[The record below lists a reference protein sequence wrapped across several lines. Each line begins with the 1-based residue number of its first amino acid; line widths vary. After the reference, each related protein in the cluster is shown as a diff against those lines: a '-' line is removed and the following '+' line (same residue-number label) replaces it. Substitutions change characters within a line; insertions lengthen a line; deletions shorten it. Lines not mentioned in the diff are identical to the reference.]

1 VPTSPMIVEISDDSI
16 RRRIDG
22 AAGFLDGGIDRLKAW
37 SDRYDKAVLANDS
50 DALPAIGREMFD
62 WLDAGGAA
70 AAWAVGEPVL
80 EVWVDPVGDDPKVAD
95 AVLDAPWELLAPGGL
110 FLAAHPDRLF
120 TVSRRIG
127 TAADPVAPRHSDLSL
142 MFLAAAPEGQTELD
156 YEAEEAAILAATR
169 GRDAGRPLAHLVVE
183 ESGSVDFL
191 AERIAVDA
199 AFEALHL
206 SCHGTNEDANAPMLA
221 METPE
226 GALDTVTP
234 DRLIKALGATPP
246 PLVFLSACLTA
257 AAGPEGLPPGPG
269 RRDQAGG
276 AALARDGTVVEV
288 AGSYARRL
296 TGRIPN
302 VLGWDGSV
310 FDRDAITFAEAF
322 YGALSLRHPVPE
334 AAALARRAVLESK
347 EKGTGPGLHWHLARV
362 YLGSNGGGPVCA
374 NALPARRAAV
384 AKAERAFLDP
394 KGNRVPVATR
404 AQFVGRRRQIQA
416 VLRAYRDG
424 RSGVLIH
431 GMGNLGKSSL
441 AARVSAR
448 MPGHLTAVVF
458 EHYDAL
464 SIFNQIVEALPAAV
478 RLKLNA
484 DLEAWRAQIAATPGG
499 LEPVL
504 RVLLEDA
511 LTDHPMLLIVDDL
524 ERALEE
530 PAAEDAPVRV
540 KPAFRESLIAVLRA
554 FAGAET
560 PSRLLVTSRYDFA
573 LPDDRSIDVAESLV
587 RVQLRPMPARERQK
601 QWQAAR
607 RAAGTDMQDQQPAE
621 DLLDRALAAAGGN
634 PGLQEILTR
643 PLLAGEADVAAAA
656 VAAVE
661 RYRETGEHPA
671 EGNAAQ
677 EFFRRVSFETYEAAL
692 TEGQRRALAAA
703 TVFSDGVPIPLRAL
717 EAAAGAI
724 GVADPEAAC
733 RRLLGL
739 GLLDDWGIIDGQ
751 PHAAVNPLARPL
763 AGELTEAEAVE
774 AVMKSLPA
782 IADAWQLENGTFS
795 QDARAVETIRL
806 ALLAEADASIIN
818 PAAEA
823 AIAYLFRYKQNA
835 RVALDISVAVLAAV
849 QQRGTAPAPWLVLRG
864 IECAQLLGSSEAL
877 EKLLIASR
885 RLDLGE
891 TFEAA
896 SLLLRTARLSQEQ
909 GDYDAAVADARA
921 AAEMFDRLNYDRDA
935 AIARGQLSDIYFVR
949 GELDEALRIRTEEE
963 LPVYERLGDVR
974 SRAVTIGL
982 ISDILRAR
990 GLLDEALRSLHDDL
1004 IPTFERLGDIH
1015 SKAVT
1020 MGKIADIHFVRGELD
1035 EALRI
1040 RTKEQLPVYERL
1052 GDVRAQAVTMGQ
1064 IADIHFVRGQLD
1076 EALRIRREEE
1086 LPVYKR
1092 LGDVRSKAMT
1102 MGKVADILKARG
1114 QLDQALDM
1122 HLERLEI
1129 HRALQHVDGIAHTRF
1144 SCAQIRL
1151 ERGDHQRG
1159 EIQSIYEELQ
1169 EAFDI
1174 NKHLQRP
1181 DGVGAVGVL
1190 LAQVL
1195 AMGGHKDEALAVLQ
1209 DARSAFE
1216 LLKMRDGVAHADRL
1230 AAMIRGE
1237 GG

>member
-1 VPTSPMIVEISDDSI
+1 MPTSPMIVEISDDSI

-22 AAGFLDGGIDRLKAW
+22 TAGFLDGGIERLKAW

-62 WLDAGGAA
+62 WLDVGGAA
-70 AAWAVGEPVL
+70 AVWAVGEPVL
-80 EVWVDPVGDDPKVAD
+80 EVWIDLVGDDPKVAD
-95 AVLDAPWELLAPGGL
+95 AVLDAPWELLAPGGF

-127 TAADPVAPRHSDLSL
+127 TATDPVPPRHSDLSL

-226 GALDTVTP
+226 GELDGVTP
-234 DRLIKALGATPP
+234 DRLIKALGTTPP

-276 AALARDGTVVEV
+276 TSVAGDGTVVEV

-296 TGRIPN
+296 TGRIAN

-310 FDRDAITFAEAF
+310 YDRDAITFAEAF
-322 YGALSLRHPVPE
+322 YGALSLRHTVPE
-334 AAALARRAVLESK
+334 AAARARRAVLESK

-362 YLGSNGGGPVCA
+362 YLGPTGGGPICA
-374 NALPARRAAV
+374 NGLPARRAAV
-384 AKAERAFLDP
+384 AKAERAFLDQNR
-394 KGNRVPVATR
+394 NRVPVATR
-404 AQFVGRRRQIQA
+404 AEFVGRRRQIQA

-424 RSGVLIH
+424 RPGVLIH

-464 SIFNQIVEALPAAV
+464 SVFNQIVEALPAAV
-478 RLKLNA
+478 RLKLNS
-484 DLEAWRAQIAATPGG
+484 DLEVWRAQIAATPGG

-524 ERALEE
+524 ERALEK

-540 KPAFRESLIAVLRA
+540 KPAFRAPLIAVLCA

-560 PSRLLVTSRYDFA
+560 PSRLLVTSRFDFA
-573 LPDDRSIDVAESLV
+573 LPDDRGIDVTGSLV

-607 RAAGTDMQDQQPAE
+607 RAAGTDMQDRQPAE

-643 PLLAGEADVAAAA
+643 PLLAGESDVAEAA

-677 EFFRRVSFETYEAAL
+677 EFFRRVSFETYAAAL
-692 TEGQRRALAAA
+692 TNGQRRALAAA
-703 TVFSDGVPIPLRAL
+703 TVFGDGVPIPLRAL
-717 EAAAGAI
+717 ETAAGAI
-724 GVADPEAAC
+724 GVADPATAC

-739 GLLDDWGIIDGQ
+739 GLLDDWGAIDGQ
-751 PHAAVNPLARPL
+751 SHAAANPLARPL
-763 AGELTEAEAVE
+763 SGGSTESESNAAISAALPIITEAWRC
-774 AVMKSLPA
+774 KDGSFQP
-782 IADAWQLENGTFS
+782 DP
-795 QDARAVETIRL
+795 RAVEIVRL
-806 ALLAEADASIIN
+806 AILVDAEASIIN
-818 PAAEA
+818 PAGDA
-823 AIAYLFRYKQNA
+823 ATNYLFRINGDA
-835 RVALDISVAVLAAV
+835 RATLPIALACLGAARSQGV
-849 QQRGTAPAPWLVLRG
+849 PPSAWTVFRG
-864 IECAQLLGSSEAL
+864 IESAQWLGDMEAL
-877 EKLLIASR
+877 DTLLATSK

-891 TFEAA
+891 SFEAA
-896 SLLLRTARLSQEQ
+896 SLLLRTARLSR
-909 GDYDAAVADARA
+909 GRGNYDAAEADAVA
-921 AAEMFDRLNYDRDA
+921 AAKMFERLGVDRDA
-935 AIARGQLSDIYFVR
+935 AIAKSEIAETHMAR
-949 GELDEALRIRTEEE
+949 GELDKALKIYRDEE
-963 LPVYERLGDVR
+963 LPVYD
-974 SRAVTIGL
+974 
-982 ISDILRAR
+982 
-990 GLLDEALRSLHDDL
+990 
-1004 IPTFERLGDIH
+1004 
-1015 SKAVT
+1015 
-1020 MGKIADIHFVRGELD
+1020 
-1035 EALRI
+1035 
-1040 RTKEQLPVYERL
+1040 RL
-1052 GDVRAQAVTMGQ
+1052 GDVRARAVTMGQ
-1064 IADIHFVRGQLD
+1064 IADIHFARGEID
-1076 EALRIRREEE
+1076 EALRIRREEQ
-1086 LPVYKR
+1086 LPVYER
-1092 LGDVRSKAMT
+1092 LRDERALAIT
-1102 MGKVADILKARG
+1102 IGKIADI
-1114 QLDQALDM
+1114 
-1122 HLERLEI
+1122 
-1129 HRALQHVDGIAHTRF
+1129 HV
-1144 SCAQIRL
+1144 S
-1151 ERGDHQRG
+1151 RG
-1159 EIQSIYEELQ
+1159 E
-1169 EAFDI
+1169 F
-1174 NKHLQRP
+1174 
-1181 DGVGAVGVL
+1181 
-1190 LAQVL
+1190 
-1195 AMGGHKDEALAVLQ
+1195 DEALRIYRDEALPIFERTGEV
-1209 DARSAFE
+1209 RSRVVVMSRVGHILADKGDIE
-1216 LLKMRDGVAHADRL
+1216 AAINMLEECLVISRDQKDLDGVASSLWEL
-1230 AAMIRGE
+1230 ACIELSQGNMGDAVPRVLEAYALVERMGRAE
-1237 GG
+1237 GIAAIGSVHGQLLIAAGMRHEGLAVLERSVEELVKLGRDGDAEHLRTLIGKAVS